1 MRKSR
6 TISLWKLEKESQQNA
21 LVVAWKHSC
30 QPQESHILS
39 LMFWRKQRRAEQFQS
54 PSLLVDE
61 EHGRKSEIHQKKEI
75 IQQNSLHSHQ
85 NKSKWSYSTKW
96 REWELKAGDGRWR
109 KLDLIAWTMVWKGRR
124 IKKGESNLTEQKTK
138 KATKMGRTFVVGF
151 ILFAFYL

>member
-30 QPQESHILS
+30 QPQESHLVFNVLKETKKS
-39 LMFWRKQRRAEQFQS
+39 RAIPN

-75 IQQNSLHSHQ
+75 NSLHSHQ

-96 REWELKAGDGRWR
+96 REWELKAADGRWR